1 MHGFGTR
8 AHSNAK
14 IAALVAPPGSCA
26 LDVREETSVSARMNV
41 TRMGRS
47 AQSLDEYLDGRPY
60 CNARPSKVKV
70 RSCGMDATL
79 KIQADMPHAHKSG
92 KEEFFGGLESRS

>member
-14 IAALVAPPGSCA
+14 IAALAASPGSCV

-47 AQSLDEYLDGRPY
+47 AQSLDKYLDGRPY
-60 CNARPSKVKV
+60 CNAR
-70 RSCGMDATL
+70 
-79 KIQADMPHAHKSG
+79 I
-92 KEEFFGGLESRS
+92 